1 MELINVHLSD
11 HEVAA
16 RSAIVRQSDLGLG
29 RVPEP
34 PEGVV
39 IHALDQG
46 TYFAG
51 IIDAWT
57 EPESFRLKLGPRIPE
72 HMAMSRVTGFP
83 VPASPFRSQ
92 PVADIALAL
101 RSHLVQDAG

>member
-1 MELINVHLSD
+1 VELINVHLSD
-11 HEVAA
+11 HEVGL
-16 RSAIVRQSDLGLG
+16 RSAIVSQADLGLG

-39 IHALDQG
+39 IHALGQDE
-46 TYFAG
+46 YYAG
-51 IIDAWT
+51 IIDAGL
-57 EPESFRLKLGPRIPE
+57 EPESYRLKLGPRIPE
-72 HMAMSRVTGFP
+72 HMAMSRITGFP
-83 VPASPFRSQ
+83 VAASPFRSQ